1 MGKEIETL
9 RQQGHTVYVL
19 SFISQPFDEEL
30 YAEYQEDDNYSVVRI
45 SKLTRAWHTLTEP
58 GMPYY
63 FAARTSIRFAVK
75 MVQMIH
81 KYHIDAVHAEYA
93 AMGQY
98 LWIKKLFPNLQFT
111 LVEHD
116 MTAQS
121 YERKAEQSSGWK
133 KTFMQG
139 QLSKI
144 LRKEGQ
150 YIKKADHVLT
160 FNEKDKRLIEEKYG
174 RSDVLVINPYFGEI
188 DGLNKQG
195 ISYEKKEEKLLQ
207 GISDKTVAP
216 DKTAENPSLTEHI
229 PGRICF
235 LGQMGRPENHQAA
248 KRLIRIVKKV
258 RERSEVDITSKQSKD
273 KVSKDKLIEDIQL
286 DIVGSHP
293 SEELKAEESPF
304 VHITGFVDDVD
315 VYLRQSQLA
324 VFPLEQGA
332 GIKVKVL
339 RAMAAG
345 TPVITGDI
353 GAEGIDEDYEVLIH
367 AESDEEYID
376 AIMACLSGR
385 INTETIGR
393 ASRDY
398 VRDHF
403 DWSKSEQVLWKLYGF
418 K

>member
-30 YAEYQEDDNYSVVRI
+30 YADHKGDEHYHAIRI
-45 SKLTRAWHTLTEP
+45 SKLTRLWHTLTEP
-58 GMPYY
+58 WMPYY
-63 FAARTSIRFAVK
+63 FAARTSLRFAVK
-75 MVQMIH
+75 MVRIIN
-81 KYHIDAVHAEYA
+81 KYHIDAIHAEYA

-98 LWIKKLFPNLQFT
+98 LWIKKLYPHLRFT

-121 YERKAEQSSGWK
+121 YERKVEQSSGWK
-133 KTFMQG
+133 KSFMQG

-150 YIKKADHVLT
+150 YIKQADHVIT
-160 FNEKDKRLIEEKYG
+160 FNEKDMRLIEEKYG
-174 RSDVLVINPYFGEI
+174 RSDVRVINPYFGEL
-188 DGLNKQG
+188 DSLNKKETF
-195 ISYEKKEEKLLQ
+195 YDKKKEKSLHND
-207 GISDKTVAP
+207 SDKAVAS
-216 DKTAENPSLTEHI
+216 DKIIEDSSLAEHI

-248 KRLIRIVKKV
+248 MRLIRIIEEVRKKAMIDITLNQ
-258 RERSEVDITSKQSKD
+258 SEVKGSKG
-273 KVSKDKLIEDIQL
+273 KLVKDIQL
-286 DIVGSHP
+286 YIVGSHP
-293 SEELKAEESPF
+293 LEELKAEESPY

-345 TPVITGDI
+345 TPVVTGDI

-367 AESDEEYID
+367 AESDEDYIE
-376 AIMACLSGR
+376 AITACLSGR
-385 INTETIGR
+385 IDTNTVGR
-393 ASRDY
+393 ASIDY
-398 VRDHF
+398 AREHF
-403 DWSKSEQVLWKLYGF
+403 DWSKSEQVLSQLY
-418 K
+418 